1 MSEWFLFSV
10 VEDLFRSREPVP
22 EMKAIYFM
30 SPTAK
35 VFILFNHV
43 EKNSLQNEIYNF
55 HFVVAV
61 SFCYNVFDC
70 SLIKI
75 F

>member
-35 VFILFNHV
+35 VFILFKHV

-55 HFVVAV
+55 HFLFFYR
-61 SFCYNVFDC
+61 SFI
-70 SLIKI
+70 LL
-75 F
+75 